1 MTGMIAITILAAA
14 AAPAT
19 APAAILSPP
28 PPPLTIVME
37 SPAPPRII
45 ERTSDQPLALFDVA
59 IMAGRDPL
67 WSDSVR
73 VGQAG
78 VNYTQSLRQADE
90 ICPGR
95 PRSSDEA
102 YRYVESSRQL
112 NFSLSR
118 RGSREVDSFSVNVR
132 WQRPVSA
139 CEGGGNRGVTVE
151 QQMEIAP
158 GQTVRLNGD
167 AGLIVSLT
175 RRPR

>member
-1 MTGMIAITILAAA
+1 MTGLVAFTILAAA
-14 AAPAT
+14 PVAST
-19 APAAILSPP
+19 VVLPP
-28 PPPLTIVME
+28 PP
-37 SPAPPRII
+37 APPPVTVVTESRSI
-45 ERTSDQPLALFDVA
+45 ERSSDQPLTTFDVT
-59 IMAGRDPL
+59 ITAGRESL

-73 VGQAG
+73 LGQTG

-95 PRSSDEA
+95 PRASDEA
-102 YRYVESSRQL
+102 YRYVENSRQL

-118 RGSREVDSFSVNVR
+118 RGSREADIYAVNVR

-139 CEGGGNRGVTVE
+139 CDGGGNRGVSVD
-151 QQMEIAP
+151 QQIEIAP

-167 AGLIVSLT
+167 AGLAISLT

>member
-1 MTGMIAITILAAA
+1 MTGMVAITILAAA
-14 AAPAT
+14 AT
-19 APAAILSPP
+19 AIQPVNVPP
-28 PPPLTIVME
+28 PPVSLVME
-37 SPAPPRII
+37 PPAPPRIV
-45 ERTSDQPLALFDVA
+45 ERTSDQPLVLFDVA
-59 IMAGRDPL
+59 ITAGRDTL